1 MNAVYPG
8 SLGFGVAPF
17 KGVVPLSPAGMSTR
31 REYLR
36 TVAGSTVV
44 GSALLAG
51 CTGSGGTGT
60 LATRVSDQPGAISD
74 FESCVVTISEV
85 RVKPTDGEL
94 VTKEVEETD
103 ADLTE
108 LQGEASALVDEVD
121 VETGEYEYLQLGIS
135 GTEATLQDGSSA
147 TVEVPGEAPLKFEK
161 SFEIRAD
168 ERTVFTADFTP
179 VRAGASGR
187 YVLQPVADEVTVTYE
202 GANATTTQ
210 GSTTSG

>member
-1 MNAVYPG
+1 MNAVHPG
-8 SLGFGVAPF
+8 SLGLSVAPF
-17 KGVVPLSPAGMSTR
+17 KGVSPLSPAGMSTR

-85 RVKPTDGEL
+85 RVKPVDGEL
-94 VTKEVEETD
+94 VTKDVEETD

-108 LQGEASALVDEVD
+108 LQGEASALVDEVELD
-121 VETGEYEYLQLGIS
+121 AGEYEYLQLGIS

-187 YVLQPVADEVTVTYE
+187 YVLQPVADEVTVSYE
-202 GANATTTQ
+202 GANTTTTQ
-210 GSTTSG
+210 GTTTSG